1 MEKASALAIKVVELG
16 FKDAYDIANLFQK
29 VWLENAQEYPV
40 EWRKRRALNPEE
52 ILKEMKE
59 GYQYFGIRL
68 GGKLAGVYKTLITVH
83 GLFGEH
89 QSVDPAYRR
98 LGLATA
104 MYHHFIDY
112 AKKCGCK
119 RVFVNI
125 LANHVPSKKIVEKMK
140 FRKRGPPYE
149 QTKGMLVQ
157 IYEKDV

>member
-1 MEKASALAIKVVELG
+1 MEKATAFTVKVVELG
-16 FKDAYDIANLFQK
+16 FKDAYDIADLFEK

-40 EWRKRRALNPEE
+40 EWRKLRALSPEE
-52 ILKEMKE
+52 IVKEMEE
-59 GYQYFGIRL
+59 GYQYFGVCID
-68 GGKLAGVYKTLITVH
+68 GKLVGVYKTLLTVH

-89 QSVDPAYRR
+89 QSVHPAYRR

-104 MYHHFIDY
+104 MYQHFIEY

-125 LANHVPSKKIVEKMK
+125 LANHVPSEKIVEKMK

-149 QTKGMLVQ
+149 QTRGMLVQ
-157 IYEKDV
+157 IYEKEV